1 LLDGPRALR
10 LRPWNDDE
18 RPGPEPS
25 RSSSARS
32 WEGRHAGEGPR
43 TSLPDLDELPR
54 LALIEELRIGSVDD
68 PDTGFSEVDRHVE
81 VTAGD
86 TVWIMERQDLT
97 IRAYGPDGEL
107 VRRMGGR
114 GDGPGE
120 LGFPGAWGIQNDTVW
135 VIGFERIGSSKG
147 LSRREAR

>member
-32 WEGRHAGEGPR
+32 WEGRHAGRGCGPPCR
-43 TSLPDLDELPR
+43 TSTSR

-120 LGFPGAWGIQNDTVW
+120 LGFPG
-135 VIGFERIGSSKG
+135 RIAGLPGTDRKFKG
-147 LSRREAR
+147 PFAAGGEVGRGRG